1 MYPVL
6 KVAAILAA
14 ATILAGCEDL
24 GFSDPKPIAPAPQ
37 QPQQARADYMRDL
50 ALQADSTT
58 QNTSAVESALV
69 WSRKCSELSQ
79 TVVQIQQEKHE
90 LEKDNHKLMAQV
102 AKLQDQLT
110 QTQTELG
117 DANAMLVQ
125 MREEIENW
133 KSNVLGFRKEMRQAQ
148 TAQINA
154 LKKVLELLGGEPVP
168 VIAAPEPTTQP
179 ATDTTAT
186 TRKPNGETNS

>member
-6 KVAAILAA
+6 KVAAILVA
-14 ATILAGCEDL
+14 ATILAGCDDL
-24 GFSDPKPIAPAPQ
+24 GFSDPKPVAPAPQ
-37 QPQQARADYMRDL
+37 QSKEAQADYMRDL
-50 ALQADSTT
+50 ALQVDSTT
-58 QNTSAVESALV
+58 ENTSAVQSALV

-90 LEKDNHKLMAQV
+90 LEKNNHKLMGQV
-102 AKLQDQLT
+102 AKLQNQLA

-125 MREEIENW
+125 MREEMDNW
-133 KSNVLGFRKEMRQAQ
+133 KSNVLGFRQEMRHAQA
-148 TAQINA
+148 AQIDA

-168 VIAAPEPTTQP
+168 VIAAPDPTTQP
-179 ATDTTAT
+179 AKNTTTT